1 MNKLHLFLERL
12 SVLEYAKN
20 SLSKKTHDQKV
31 ESLLIKSEFKK
42 IISNKKISKNEFEI
56 LCIEKTK
63 EFNNDVSYF
72 IRERNG
78 SHNFPDFTI
87 YSNKHCFDLECKS
100 NSSKNG
106 FKAMWNCTFPKSDAI
121 YLISNKT
128 NSILL
133 NGDEITTL
141 ELEKIN
147 ELYEKSLINT
157 SNECNNLYNL
167 LTTEKNPYK
176 MKVYQ
181 RKMYTQH
188 KHLDINKKNEYLQN
202 ILLKYN

>member
-12 SVLEYAKN
+12 STIEYAKN
-20 SLSKKTHDQKV
+20 SLNKKTHDQKV
-31 ESLLIKSEFKK
+31 ENLLIQYGFKQ
-42 IISNKKISKNEFEI
+42 ILLNKKISKDDF
-56 LCIEKTK
+56 KTMCA
-63 EFNNDVSYF
+63 NQSVASF

-87 YSNKHCFDLECKS
+87 YSDNHCIDLECKS

-106 FKAMWNCTFPKSDAI
+106 FKAMWNCTFPKRDAI

-133 NGDEITTL
+133 NGDEITTPD
-141 ELEKIN
+141 LEKIN
-147 ELYEKSLINT
+147 EFYEKTLINT
-157 SNECNNLYNL
+157 TKECNNLYDL
-167 LTTEKNPYK
+167 LTVEKNPYK

-181 RKMYTQH
+181 RKMFTQH
-188 KHLDINKKNEYLQN
+188 KHLNIKKKSEYLN
-202 ILLKYN
+202 AIFTKYA